1 MAKTSKKVSMGVMNL
16 LKSVMD
22 YKVKP
27 LRVLADAGVRAANE
41 ESKVCEVIS
50 NLNSYIAN
58 ARRYDA
64 ADAREAEAELYDYE
78 LRAAAIRSKVDQGHN
93 AQKQLCYADKF
104 YKASTLDVDAITEIA
119 KQENVDFLITAC
131 TDQALLTVAKVSE
144 ILKLPCY
151 IDYQTALNVT
161 NKAYMKKVFAE
172 NNISTAKWVVM
183 GELDEEKVADMPYP
197 MIVKPADCNSSK
209 GVKRVENAKELKAAF
224 AEAVHL
230 SRTNTVV
237 VEQFI
242 E

>member
-58 ARRYDA
+58 ASRYDA
-64 ADAREAEAELYDYE
+64 SDAREAEAELYDYE

-104 YKASTLDVDAITEIA
+104 YKMYAEIESKQNADRVVAERA
-119 KQENVDFLITAC
+119 KLEDRIAVLEKCIEAC
-131 TDQALLTVAKVSE
+131 E
-144 ILKLPCY
+144 INMTPGLY
-151 IDYQTALNVT
+151 
-161 NKAYMKKVFAE
+161 
-172 NNISTAKWVVM
+172 S
-183 GELDEEKVADMPYP
+183 AD
-197 MIVKPADCNSSK
+197 
-209 GVKRVENAKELKAAF
+209 
-224 AEAVHL
+224 
-230 SRTNTVV
+230 V
-237 VEQFI
+237 VEQAKR
-242 E
+242 EYDLYVVEWAALYRQLQNCR